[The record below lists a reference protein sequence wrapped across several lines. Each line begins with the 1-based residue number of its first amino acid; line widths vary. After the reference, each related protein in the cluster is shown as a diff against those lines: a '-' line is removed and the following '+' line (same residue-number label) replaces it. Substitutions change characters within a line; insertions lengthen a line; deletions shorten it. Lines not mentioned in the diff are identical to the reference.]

1 MRQTVRSRWGS
12 LAPGAGIG
20 RILCA
25 AALGAAVTL
34 VGAQVVVVQR
44 DDRALNA
51 YADLVLD
58 HAELVASASVK
69 ALDRAAALPGPA
81 CTEEDLSDLRQLA
94 IQSHY
99 VRDVGRVADG
109 AVRCTASWGVFAVPS
124 PLPPPDRRVRGFALW
139 HALPGVFGADIAAD
153 MAARDGVV
161 VTTSPIAFDR
171 VSRAPA
177 GMGVVVAT
185 RDGKHLFQR
194 FGDSQGVTVGEAA
207 SALDVGAT
215 RLAWRCSTAFDICVS
230 ARKSGSS
237 VLVEPWW
244 FSLSLA
250 VLGALAGAGIALAVH
265 EYRERRRSLLAQLR
279 RAIDGQGLS
288 MVYQPIR
295 ALSDR
300 QLLGVE
306 ALARWRTEDGRE
318 IPPDRFVPLAERDG
332 LGTCMAKRLVRIAL
346 GEMAG
351 RLRGNAAF
359 YLSIN
364 LTSQDLLDRNFR
376 RYVHDEVR
384 RLGLRPHQ
392 IVLELTE
399 RATAD
404 HHDLAACMLELKS
417 LGYRFYVDDFGTGYS
432 NFAHLT
438 ELPITAIKMDRRF
451 TRAIGTASAVTQVV
465 QSIAAMA
472 AALDLDLIV
481 EGVET
486 EEQASHMLSL
496 VPGGIG
502 QGWLLG
508 RPVASDRLPLE

>member
-1 MRQTVRSRWGS
+1 
-12 LAPGAGIG
+12 
-20 RILCA
+20 
-25 AALGAAVTL
+25 
-34 VGAQVVVVQR
+34 
-44 DDRALNA
+44 
-51 YADLVLD
+51 
-58 HAELVASASVK
+58 
-69 ALDRAAALPGPA
+69 
-81 CTEEDLSDLRQLA
+81 
-94 IQSHY
+94 
-99 VRDVGRVADG
+99 
-109 AVRCTASWGVFAVPS
+109 
-124 PLPPPDRRVRGFALW
+124 
-139 HALPGVFGADIAAD
+139 
-153 MAARDGVV
+153 
-161 VTTSPIAFDR
+161 
-171 VSRAPA
+171 
-177 GMGVVVAT
+177 
-185 RDGKHLFQR
+185 
-194 FGDSQGVTVGEAA
+194 
-207 SALDVGAT
+207 
-215 RLAWRCSTAFDICVS
+215 
-230 ARKSGSS
+230 
-237 VLVEPWW
+237 
-244 FSLSLA
+244 
-250 VLGALAGAGIALAVH
+250 
-265 EYRERRRSLLAQLR
+265 
-279 RAIDGQGLS
+279 
-288 MVYQPIR
+288 
-295 ALSDR
+295 
-300 QLLGVE
+300 
-306 ALARWRTEDGRE
+306 
-318 IPPDRFVPLAERDG
+318 
-332 LGTCMAKRLVRIAL
+332 
-346 GEMAG
+346 MAG

-404 HHDLAACMLELKS
+404 HHDLAGCMLELKS

-432 NFAHLT
+432 NFAYLT

>member
-1 MRQTVRSRWGS
+1 MRQAVRSRLGTFV
-12 LAPGAGIG
+12 PGGGIG
-20 RILCA
+20 RIVCA
-25 AALGAAVTL
+25 AALGAVVTL
-34 VGAQVVVVQR
+34 VAAQVVVAQR
-44 DDRALNA
+44 DGRALDA
-51 YADLVLD
+51 YAELVLE

-69 ALDRAAALPGPA
+69 ALDRAAALPGTA
-81 CTEEDLSDLRQLA
+81 CTPEDLANLRRLA

-99 VRDVGRVADG
+99 VRDIGRVVEG
-109 AVRCTASWGVFAVPS
+109 AVGCSASWGVFAAPS

-153 MAARDGVV
+153 MVARDGAV

-177 GMGVVVAT
+177 GMGVVVST

-194 FGDSQGVTVGEAA
+194 FGDTQGLTIGEAA

-215 RLAWRCSTAFDICVS
+215 RLAWRCSTGFDICVS

-250 VLGALAGAGIALAVH
+250 VLGALAGAGIALVAND
-265 EYRERRRSLLAQLR
+265 YRERRRSLLAQLR

-295 ALSDR
+295 SLSDR

-332 LGTCMAKRLVRIAL
+332 LGTRMAKRLVSIAL
-346 GEMAG
+346 GEMAE

-364 LTSQDLLDRNFR
+364 LTSQDLLDAGFR
-376 RYVHDEVR
+376 RYVHHEVR
-384 RLGLRPHQ
+384 RLGLCPDQ

-432 NFAHLT
+432 NFAYLT

-451 TRAIGTASAVTQVV
+451 TRAIGTASAVSQVV

-472 AALDLDLIV
+472 AALELDLIV

-496 VPGGIG
+496 VPDGIG

-508 RPVASDRLPLE
+508 RPVASASLPAH